1 MTLSKD
7 EEVDA
12 LKEIIKATI
21 DLNQAANYM
30 LNSEYSKCYNN
41 LTAVISS
48 VNDIIEK
55 IES

>member
-7 EEVDA
+7 ERESA

-30 LNSEYSKCYNN
+30 LKSDYDNCYTN
-41 LTAVISS
+41 LAAVMVRIKD
-48 VNDIIEK
+48 VLDK